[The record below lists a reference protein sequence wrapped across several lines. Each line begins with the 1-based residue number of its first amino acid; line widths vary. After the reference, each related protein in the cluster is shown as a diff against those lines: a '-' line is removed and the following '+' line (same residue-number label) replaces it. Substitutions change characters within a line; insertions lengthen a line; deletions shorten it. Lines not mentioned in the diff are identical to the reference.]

1 MTEKG
6 LTTTTYVND
15 DMELDDKYLGEISGG
30 VKEIKNGQFQFD
42 RALRQLSRDKGHGLL
57 LHLAG
62 TDGSGKEAK
71 WLLAKIRAE
80 DFDAI

>member
-42 RALRQLSRDKGHGLL
+42 RALRQLSRDKVHGLL

-62 TDGSGKEAK
+62 TDGSGKEAN